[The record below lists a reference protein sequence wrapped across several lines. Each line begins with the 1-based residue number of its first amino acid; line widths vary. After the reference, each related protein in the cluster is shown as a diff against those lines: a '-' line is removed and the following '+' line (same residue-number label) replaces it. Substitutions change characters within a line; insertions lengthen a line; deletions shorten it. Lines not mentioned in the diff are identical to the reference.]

1 MTSRIASSEN
11 YARSATQIAGVG
23 AVTGYGWSRTD
34 LWDGLL
40 SGKPAAQLSGG
51 LGPDGCDEA
60 WVARVPDGGDTR
72 DGDSLFTRALRTA
85 AREAID
91 DARARGWR
99 AGARVGVLHATVYP
113 EVEAWRTFHRADR
126 ATHTARGFITQM
138 PSTSISLM
146 MKEFGFHGPSM
157 SVASMCSSGN
167 AGMITAKMWLDA
179 GLVDDVVLI
188 STDLSLTPDTIEGF
202 IRMGVA
208 VGDSDPLDASRPFQE
223 GSRGFGLGEAS
234 VAMVVS
240 NQDSDSYARVLG
252 GAMSHDAFHVVSID
266 PSHEQVFGCVRSA
279 LEVAGVDPAEVRYMN
294 AHGPGTAQCTAAETA
309 ILAEIFAD
317 GPQVYSVKPLVGHC
331 QGAAAAVELAV
342 AAIGYDAGVIPASPH
357 VSAAHPRLLDGLT
370 AMEPGVTIK
379 TSLGMGGHNAAVLLD
394 RI

>member
-1 MTSRIASSEN
+1 MWE
-11 YARSATQIAGVG
+11 
-23 AVTGYGWSRTD
+23 
-34 LWDGLL
+34 GLI

-51 LGPDGCDEA
+51 LGPDGRDEA
-60 WVARVPDGGDTR
+60 WVARVPDGGDAR

-85 AREAID
+85 AREAIR
-91 DARARGWR
+91 DAGERGWR
-99 AGARVGVLHATVYP
+99 PGTTVGVVHATVYP
-113 EVEAWRTFHRADR
+113 EVEAWRTFHRSDR
-126 ATHTARGFITQM
+126 STHTARGFITQM

-146 MKEFGFHGPSM
+146 MKEFGFHGPAM
-157 SVASMCSSGN
+157 NVASMCSSGN
-167 AGMITAKMWLDA
+167 SGMITAKMWLDA
-179 GLVDDVVLI
+179 GLVDDVLLI

-234 VAMVVS
+234 VAMVVT
-240 NQDSDSYARVLG
+240 NRDADGYARVLG

-266 PSHEQVFGCVRSA
+266 PSYEQVFECVRSA
-279 LEVAGVDPAEVRYMN
+279 LHVAGVDAGEVRYMN

-309 ILAEIFAD
+309 ILDRIFAD
-317 GPQVYSVKPLVGHC
+317 VPEVYSVKPLVGHC

-342 AAIGYDAGVIPASPH
+342 AAMSYDARMIPASPH

-370 AMEPGVTIK
+370 PMRPGVTIK
-379 TSLGMGGHNAAVLLD
+379 TSLGMGGHNAAVLLAQ
-394 RI
+394 I